1 MAGITNTKQTALASS
16 RTSSLKKLSELVVVD
31 VTVNNITGTEAVLG
45 VPSDASYDSGQI
57 ALYQGMRVTDA
68 VDKLNEELKIIKD
81 LMASNPANNGITVFS
96 YAGNEPDFFEMNLN
110 LPNIDDVGLSK
121 GSGASYLVS
130 RVYQNINIDD
140 FKVVGLN

>member
-31 VTVNNITGTEAVLG
+31 ITVNNITGAEAVLG

-57 ALYQGMRVTDA
+57 TLYQGMRVTDA

-81 LMASNPANNGITVFS
+81 LIANNPANNGITVFS

-110 LPNIDDVGLSK
+110 LPNIDDIGLFK
-121 GSGASYLVS
+121 GSDASYLVS

>member
-1 MAGITNTKQTALASS
+1 MAGITNTKQTALANS
-16 RTSSLKKLSELVVVD
+16 RTIFLKKLSELVVVD
-31 VTVNNITGTEAVLG
+31 ITVNNITGAEAVLG

-57 ALYQGMRVTDA
+57 TLYQGMRVTDA

-81 LMASNPANNGITVFS
+81 LIANNPANNGITVFS

-110 LPNIDDVGLSK
+110 LPNIDDIGLFK
-121 GSGASYLVS
+121 GSDASYLVS

>member
-31 VTVNNITGTEAVLG
+31 ITVNNITGAEAVLG

-57 ALYQGMRVTDA
+57 TLYQGMRVTDA

-81 LMASNPANNGITVFS
+81 LIANNPANNGITVFS

-110 LPNIDDVGLSK
+110 LPNIDDIGLFK